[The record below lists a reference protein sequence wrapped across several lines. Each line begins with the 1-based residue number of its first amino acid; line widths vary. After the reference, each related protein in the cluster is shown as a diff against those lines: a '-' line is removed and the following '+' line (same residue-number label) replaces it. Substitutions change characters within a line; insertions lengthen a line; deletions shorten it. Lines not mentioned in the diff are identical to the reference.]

1 MLGKLVF
8 LVILFIAFSH
18 LSDGA
23 AECSSQDVADSV
35 ERRLHSTLVNLTRN
49 QAQVD
54 ELLAPVST
62 SLQAALLKQVLAE
75 YGINPTNTT
84 SNSDP
89 QLNQIREAI
98 VRIDNTLNQILRKL
112 NMTSP
117 CIVIRV
123 ETLTMCCCML
133 WDTGECHH
141 NLLPSILPS

>member
-1 MLGKLVF
+1 MLKKLAF
-8 LVILFIAFSH
+8 FSILFLAAH

-35 ERRLHSTLVNLTRN
+35 ERKLQSTLVNLTRN

-54 ELLAPVST
+54 ELLAPVS
-62 SLQAALLKQVLAE
+62 SFLQAALLKQVLAE

-98 VRIDNTLNQILRKL
+98 VRIESNQQQIDNTLKQILRKL
-112 NMTSP
+112 KMFSCSP
-117 CIVIRV
+117 ATYVHKCLRGLPLVI
-123 ETLTMCCCML
+123 LM
-133 WDTGECHH
+133 
-141 NLLPSILPS
+141 PST